1 MRIWTCKIGAFSAN
15 DLPPGADGPMR
26 DAIAIAFES
35 VTAYTQDFIF
45 SGWGGTLSEGERAVV
60 ENRPADLEKIVA
72 ESPDLLREKHN
83 DELTAANARIA
94 ELEQSIKR
102 QAAAALAGMNATK
115 AVSSWEIQEARRL
128 KAECSPASIASQR
141 EANEVLTNELQAA
154 TVRIAELEALLGEA
168 PHTWACH
175 KVMSVDT
182 ETGAPIHLSDRVGC
196 SCFKSRA

>member
-1 MRIWTCKIGAFSAN
+1 MNSLQW
-15 DLPPGADGPMR
+15 
-26 DAIAIAFES
+26 
-35 VTAYTQDFIF
+35 QDYIYE
-45 SGWGGTLSEGERAVV
+45 LERQRSEV
-60 ENRPADLEKIVA
+60 EK
-72 ESPDLLREKHN
+72 K
-83 DELTAANARIA
+83 LTAANARIA

-168 PHTWACH
+168 PHSELCDSMASGWVAGLE
-175 KVMSVDT
+175 V
-182 ETGAPIHLSDRVGC
+182 APGDLDC
-196 SCFKSRA
+196 NCFKSRVALEGGAA